1 MISDGGGGDLR
12 RRGRDGR
19 GSGVD
24 RAQVVTLDRDDEG
37 GEVAV
42 ADDASELLLG
52 DEHAGGGPALAHVAV
67 APALYVAL
75 GVADD
80 LDHALARVR
89 RAQGRGELA
98 GDPAAHQRQR

>member
-67 APALYVAL
+67 LPALHVAL
-75 GVADD
+75 RVADD
-80 LDHALARVR
+80 LDHALARVG
-89 RAQGRGELA
+89 RAERLPELP
-98 GDPAAHQRQR
+98 GDPEAPQRQ